1 MASNSD
7 SSEYALKALA
17 EQVFGT
23 KVVNILKDKKMT
35 YRDIWETSSPTTQCG
50 NTIGDAVDG
59 VSICWLCGF
68 AIDMS
73 IDAFKPE
80 CEHVLPVGQA
90 LLFLDLYKHSI
101 HKGDLS
107 KELSKMLKLEYR
119 WSHSVCNRIKSDTN
133 FLGFNSKGIPIILE
147 GVIREYL
154 AEIYSKSDDLKILVG
169 RGRSARDWNESRLAD
184 ISKQLNHISK
194 FINEKTTGL
203 LLLSGVAALF
213 EPENIASSLRTT
225 ITPEKIEVVPKIQTL
240 TVAFNRNEFKK
251 LRYFIEYK
259 SNLTSQIKQVTNQLS
274 TTMGFK
280 LKEKDKDTAFILSL
294 RKKYDLK
301 RTADYDEALK
311 EHLLAIVRDNL
322 IAPFENVMNSNEFK
336 GLYLT
341 YSNYITPNKLTT
353 DLFNPFLLELIYMC
367 LLCLVNNEI
376 SKNVKL
382 NGALD
387 SDIEAIQQIWV
398 TKCKDEYYKLFF
410 CRMTELYITNG
421 VISTN
426 IIKCVMRVD
435 CSTTPTNLDKI
446 SKLDFFNEVPVV
458 KRSTNANKVMAPKN
472 TTGPLLRPRII
483 TDANANTSKALVPRA
498 PNANTSKAIVPRA
511 PTANTSKALVPRAPN
526 ANTSKALVPRA
537 PNANTSKAIV
547 PRAPTANASKAPSC
561 SVCPTTQ
568 PCPAVPSCPNAK
580 SSTSKTML
588 EQLLEEV
595 EKERGSTVFGGSRK
609 RRNVNF
615 NLY

>member
-1 MASNSD
+1 MASSSN

-17 EQVFGT
+17 EQIFGT
-23 KVVNILKDKKMT
+23 KVVDILKDKKMT

-90 LLFLDLYKHSI
+90 LVFLDLYKHSV
-101 HKGDLS
+101 HKGDIS
-107 KELSKMLKLEYR
+107 KELAQMLKLEYR

-133 FLGFNSKGIPIILE
+133 FLGFNSKGAPIILE
-147 GVIREYL
+147 GVITNYL
-154 AEIYSKSDDLKILVG
+154 SEIYSKSDDLKSLVG
-169 RGRSARDWNESRLAD
+169 RGKSVNDWNKSRLAD
-184 ISKQLNHISK
+184 ISKQLNSISK

-225 ITPEKIEVVPKIQTL
+225 ITPEKVEAVPKIQTL

-251 LRYFIEYK
+251 LRYFIEYR

-274 TTMGFK
+274 TTMGFR
-280 LKEKDKDTAFILSL
+280 LKEKDKDSAFILEL
-294 RKKYDLK
+294 RRKYSLK

-311 EHLLAIVRDNL
+311 EHLISIVKDSL
-322 IAPFENVMNSNEFK
+322 IGPFENVMNSNEFK

-341 YSNYITPNKLTT
+341 YSYYITPNKFTT
-353 DLFNPFLLELIYMC
+353 DLFNPFILELIYMC

-376 SKNVKL
+376 SRNPKL
-382 NGALD
+382 NGALND
-387 SDIEAIQQIWV
+387 DIEAIQKVWV
-398 TKCKDEYYKLFF
+398 NKCKDDYYKLFF
-410 CRMTELYITNG
+410 CRMTELYITHG
-421 VISTN
+421 VISKD
-426 IIKCVMRVD
+426 IIKCVIRVD
-435 CSTTPTNLDKI
+435 CSTTPTELDKL
-446 SKLDFFNEVPVV
+446 SKLAFSDEIPIV
-458 KRSTNANKVMAPKN
+458 KIPIFAPMPPKN
-472 TTGPLLRPRII
+472 SIVS
-483 TDANANTSKALVPRA
+483 NSSKTLVPRA
-498 PNANTSKAIVPRA
+498 PNSSKAIVP
-511 PTANTSKALVPRAPN
+511 S
-526 ANTSKALVPRA
+526 
-537 PNANTSKAIV
+537 
-547 PRAPTANASKAPSC
+547 ANASKAPAC
-561 SVCPTTQ
+561 PVCPTTK
-568 PCPAVPSCPNAK
+568 PCPAVPSCPNAT
-580 SSTSKTML
+580 SSTTKSML
-588 EQLLEEV
+588 DQLLEEV